1 MYVYDLVVIGGGA
14 AGIHAALRAKEM
26 GIEKILIIEREDALG
41 GMLNELI
48 EPVYGCDDSGL
59 TGVEVSQNL
68 AKEIAQAQIGYRV
81 NTLVLTV
88 SRDKTIKYVNGTEGV
103 IEIGARSIVFA
114 TGARE
119 RPRGM
124 LNISSKRSAGIM
136 SVGSA
141 RKLIVKDGYLPGKNV
156 VIYGGDRNGL
166 YLSRILLVEGAKK
179 VTLLEPGKTLKSQED
194 HLQDLVSF
202 PGMDVRLGT
211 RIIEI
216 IEDGRISGVK
226 VKTAGQEDSTEILTC
241 DSLLL
246 SVGLDPSRRLFK
258 RFRRGM
264 DEMGMYTAGNAEE
277 VTYDCKTAMESGLV
291 AGEKAA
297 TYLKNLPESPEDVK
311 PVGK

>member
-1 MYVYDLVVIGGGA
+1 MYIYDLVVIGGGA

-26 GIEKILIIEREDALG
+26 GIGKILIIEREDSLG

-48 EPVYGCDDSGL
+48 EPVHGCDDSGL
-59 TGVEVSQNL
+59 TGVEVAQNL
-68 AKEIAQAQIGYRV
+68 IKEVLEADIGCRV
-81 NTLVLTV
+81 DTLVLSV

-103 IEIGARSIVFA
+103 MEIGAKSIVFA

-166 YLSRILLVEGAKK
+166 YLSRILLVEGARK
-179 VTLLEPGKTLKSQED
+179 VTLLEPGKTLKSQEP
-194 HLQDLVSF
+194 HLQDLVDF
-202 PGMDVRLGT
+202 PGMEVRLGT

-216 IEDGRISGVK
+216 IEDGRVSGVK
-226 VKTAGQEDSTEILTC
+226 VKTAGDDAIEVLNC
-241 DSLLL
+241 DALLL

-277 VTYDCKTAMESGLV
+277 VTYDCKTAMESGLL

-297 TYLKNLPESPEDVK
+297 EYLKIEHAV
-311 PVGK
+311 